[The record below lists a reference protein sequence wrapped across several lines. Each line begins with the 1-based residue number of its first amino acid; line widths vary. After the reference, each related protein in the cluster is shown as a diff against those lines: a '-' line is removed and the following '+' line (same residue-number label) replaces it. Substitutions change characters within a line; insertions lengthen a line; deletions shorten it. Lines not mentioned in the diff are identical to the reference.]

1 MEDFNL
7 LIDGKRSFV
16 MLIKNKEET
25 YEQMI
30 EMRRKKKDYTKGNLL
45 DYEYFSN
52 HFKVP

>member
-30 EMRRKKKDYTKGNLL
+30 EMRRKKKRLHERQFIGL
-45 DYEYFSN
+45 
-52 HFKVP
+52 